1 MKVPL
6 SLRLALLQLLLLFS
20 SSQLALSHTDPHS
33 HSTHDGLI
41 KEYSLEDMLDLSKLP
56 DTFITEGSSR
66 LEEGRLV
73 LTPGPNTR
81 GSLWLGNVLPID
93 QSFTIEWIFRS
104 VGYSG
109 KTTGGLSFWF
119 LHDWNSDNELY
130 GGPSKFSGLQLLVDN
145 NGAYG
150 PALRAQLSDGS
161 AKIEKSD
168 INRDF
173 FAACLF
179 PYQDIATPTTLRLT
193 YDIGDNHLLKVQID
207 NRVCFQTR
215 KVRLVPRDAVI
226 GDTPSVQLGVSA
238 DNGDGNNEGFEILGV
253 RVFDR
258 VVDQAYIPNVHQ
270 MPQPRRVTKVINKGT
285 GEEKLLDK
293 DTFRSKYANDVSNYE
308 LFKKLNRIEGKV
320 LANDI
325 GDLESMLD
333 GMIDVQDKMIES
345 VAQFN
350 LLVEQW
356 NLGMG
361 LDSDPTKGIANEFK
375 DFLSMNEKLEKLLE
389 SQEKLR
395 EETKHELEAGGQGGG
410 DYYGNIAKKMAIW
423 LIPLSVIMSVMT
435 YLTIR
440 TRQDL
445 KKLKWT

>member
-1 MKVPL
+1 MKIPL
-6 SLRLALLQLLLLFS
+6 SLRPALLPLLLLFS
-20 SSQLALSHTDPHS
+20 SSQLASSHTDPHS
-33 HSTHDGLI
+33 DSHHDGLI
-41 KEYSLEDMLDLSKLP
+41 EDYSLKNMLGLSKLP

-66 LEEGRLV
+66 LEEGRLI
-73 LTPGPNTR
+73 LTPGTNTR

-93 QSFTIEWIFRS
+93 QSFTIEWTFRS

-119 LHDWNSDNELY
+119 LNDWSSDNELY
-130 GGPSKFSGLQLLVDN
+130 GGPSKFSGLHLLVDN

-161 AKIEKSD
+161 VKTGKGD
-168 INRDF
+168 INKEF

-179 PYQDIATPTTLRLT
+179 PYQDVATPTTLRLS

-215 KVRLVPRDAVI
+215 RVRLIPREA
-226 GDTPSVQLGVSA
+226 GTQSVQLGVSA
-238 DNGDGNNEGFEILGV
+238 DNGDGNNEAFEILGV
-253 RVFDR
+253 RVFDK

-270 MPQPRRVTKVINKGT
+270 MPQPKRVTKVINKGT

-325 GDLESMLD
+325 SNLEATLD

-361 LDSDPTKGIANEFK
+361 PDSASTKDLANEFK

-395 EETKHELEAGGQGGG
+395 EETRRELEAESQEGGN
-410 DYYGNIAKKMAIW
+410 YYSSITKKMAMW